1 MTTAKSHAKT
11 AAKTKVAVKP
21 AAKPAA
27 AKTVKA
33 DAAKGKGK
41 AATQTGC

>member
-33 DAAKGKGK
+33 DAAKGK

>member
-1 MTTAKSHAKT
+1 MTTAKSHAKS

-41 AATQTGC
+41 ATQTPC

>member
-1 MTTAKSHAKT
+1 MTTAKSHKAAKPAAKAKT
-11 AAKTKVAVKP
+11 AV
-21 AAKPAA
+21 KPAA

-41 AATQTGC
+41 ATQTPC